1 MEQSNVQQVEY
12 DTFTRVLEFVNT
24 ARERERGVSILAL
37 STSMSSLVEF
47 EIDVQAC
54 FELVENGKGILH
66 VAFVVRTV
74 LVG

>member
-24 ARERERGVSILAL
+24 ARARVRVSSLAL
-37 STSMSSLVEF
+37 STLMNSLVEF

-54 FELVENGKGILH
+54 FELVENGKGVLH
-66 VAFVVRTV
+66 VAFVVRTI